1 MTDEVFSL
9 LDLLLGPFSLRLPL
23 GLSSLRQVFSLLG
36 LLLGSFSLRLIP
48 LGTCVGWECVS
59 WECVGWECG
68 LGVWVGSVVYLL
80 STKVFSLSLRSFSL
94 RFPLGLSILCQGCL
108 FIRPSLRSS
117 FYRYVYLLS
126 VKVFSLLGFLL
137 DPFSLRLHLGVW
149 VGSESGLG
157 ECGSVG
163 LESVGWECVGWEC
176 GFGWVCVWVGSV
188 GWECGLGVWVGSVGL
203 SSLCLIGMYDFV
215 VAVIETPV
223 PLKNARNQVQIR
235 VT

>member
-1 MTDEVFSL
+1 
-9 LDLLLGPFSLRLPL
+9 
-23 GLSSLRQVFSLLG
+23 
-36 LLLGSFSLRLIP
+36 
-48 LGTCVGWECVS
+48 
-59 WECVGWECG
+59 
-68 LGVWVGSVVYLL
+68 VYLL

-188 GWECGLGVWVGSVGL
+188 GWVGLCVGWECGLGGFVCGLGVWVGSVGSECGFVCGLGAWVRSVGL